1 MSCICITGANQ
12 AVLDLVAKVLNGSE
26 MRLLPSSNT
35 PPVTKQNLGDE
46 LGVSA
51 NGFSSTITPQRLS
64 EVVQAARLDELH
76 GWADTGNLLVLNQW
90 LRIEPTL
97 RFVLVTSKI
106 VDVLADAIDDYES
119 PFDCFKVIRD
129 WKQQHELLLA
139 FYYRHRERCL
149 LVDGLDC
156 LGHAQEFVHACK
168 QRFSELFVIPTISR
182 SILPKSKSIIAGH
195 LSRKLLENYPE
206 AVSLEN
212 ELTTCVT
219 RFSKDQTDTLN
230 VEDKNVE
237 NTLITEY
244 RTQREK
250 SQASLNQWVNENTL
264 LLSRVKNI
272 QAENRQ
278 LFNKNQA
285 LITQN
290 EILSEDACVTN
301 KFTTELKSQ
310 LEITQDQ
317 AVAAKIESNN
327 LSKNNERLFFD
338 LYEVQRGLEAS
349 FARNIELVAHAE
361 LLEVSVSDGR
371 LIAEDIKIALEQSEQ
386 KNVNLQEKLTE
397 IEAENDILLSQF
409 QISLID
415 LENYVLKN
423 RSLQETIASKEND
436 VTALEA
442 RLVEVVGEY
451 ESLSQAHVQW
461 LAERTALINEIEL
474 KERALSQ
481 GIEEAERIATAHQ
494 LQVTVLQENQRKVE
508 VKNDTLV
515 SEITQSFLITENYK
529 VENTLLQASI
539 SAEKK
544 HAEALEARLL
554 EQTTAYA
561 LLNEDHIQWLA
572 ERESLVSQIETN
584 KDEISEFKRSH
595 VALILELAKEQKLA
609 EHQFIENAST
619 TLAVDTLESEK
630 IAFESR
636 LVRVLQKYPRLAV
649 YDRVEVLKVSQGDN
663 LKVQWQLVGLETGKQ
678 LIPSMLF
685 STILEDT
692 ALGFC
697 FSRQQH
703 FNSGFIRWPSILAT
717 APEMVLSPVGDATT
731 GPIRAEVWLSLA
743 TNDLEIFSAVLRS
756 FEEELSSSHM
766 QIQLGESVANHFL
779 AGLIALKGL
788 SNDTRETFRYDQ
800 VRLKREIVN
809 DDYEHLWLEFENVS
823 FNNILFGHFEFRLAC
838 SELIA
843 KRFGRFPKLE
853 FPYLK
858 SRQPLNSW
866 FAESKDDFGEKLEL
880 RFALPE
886 AFDGEVWG
894 RLSNNDQKFIQS
906 LLERLPTVL
915 REIELSGT
923 VISRPWPQWQVI
935 VEGLNRC
942 LNHSIEATTSEVLSH
957 ARQAELANDPRATR
971 KVRSS
976 NKARVSEVK
985 TTKRSL
991 AKVSELRPSA
1001 SSFLSFVQEQE
1012 S

>member
-46 LGVSA
+46 LGASA

-76 GWADTGNLLVLNQW
+76 GWADTGNLLALNQW

-156 LGHAQEFVHACK
+156 LGYAQEFVHACK

-195 LSRKLLENYPE
+195 LSRKLLDNYPE

-250 SQASLNQWVNENTL
+250 SQASLNYWVNENTH
-264 LLSRVKNI
+264 LLSRVQNI

-301 KFTTELKSQ
+301 KVITELKSQ

-361 LLEVSVSDGR
+361 LLEVSVTDGR

-415 LENYVLKN
+415 LENYILKN

-461 LAERTALINEIEL
+461 LAERTVLINEIEL

-481 GIEEAERIATAHQ
+481 GIEEADRTSAEHQ
-494 LQVTVLQENQRKVE
+494 LQVAALQQNQKEVE
-508 VKNDTLV
+508 VKYETLV
-515 SEITQSFLITENYK
+515 SEIQQAFSLIESYKLENI
-529 VENTLLQASI
+529 LLQASI
-539 SAEKK
+539 STNNEL
-544 HAEALEARLL
+544 AEALEARLL
-554 EQTTAYA
+554 EQTNAYS
-561 LLNEDHIQWLA
+561 LLDEDRLQWFA

-584 KDEISEFKRSH
+584 KDEISELKRGY

-609 EHQFIENAST
+609 EQQFIENAST
-619 TLAVDTLESEK
+619 ALVVETLASEK
-630 IAFESR
+630 LTFESR
-636 LVRVLQKYPRLAV
+636 LSRILQKYPLQVV
-649 YDRVEVLKVSQGDN
+649 YDRLDLLNLSQGDN
-663 LKVQWQLVGLETGKQ
+663 FKAQWQLVGLDTGNQ
-678 LIPSMLF
+678 LVQSVLF

-703 FNSGFIRWPSILAT
+703 FNSAFIRWPSILAT
-717 APEMVLSPVGDATT
+717 APEMVLSPVGDATS

-743 TNDLEIFSAVLRS
+743 TNDLEIFTAVLRS
-756 FEEELSSSHM
+756 FEEELSSSQM
-766 QIQLGESVANHFL
+766 QRQLGEGVANQFL
-779 AGLIALKGL
+779 AGLVALKGL
-788 SNDTRETFRYDQ
+788 SSDTRETFRYDQ

-809 DDYEHLWLEFENVS
+809 DDYEHLWLEFDNVS
-823 FNNILFGHFEFRLAC
+823 FNDILFGHFECRLAC

-843 KRFGRFPKLE
+843 KRFGSFPKLE

-858 SRQPLNSW
+858 SRQSLDSW
-866 FAESKDDFGEKLEL
+866 FAESIDDFGEKLEL

-894 RLSNNDQKFIQS
+894 RLSSNDQRFIHS

-915 REIELSGT
+915 REIELSGS
-923 VISRPWPQWQVI
+923 VISRPWPQWQVVI
-935 VEGLNRC
+935 EGLNKC
-942 LNHSIEATTSEVLSH
+942 LNHRFEATTFQALPH
-957 ARQAELANDPRATR
+957 APQAELASDPSAAR

-976 NKARVSEVK
+976 TKARVDELK
-985 TTKRSL
+985 TAKRSR
-991 AKVSELRPSA
+991 AKVSESRASA

>member
-12 AVLDLVAKVLNGSE
+12 AVLDLVAKVLIGSE
-26 MRLLPSSNT
+26 MRLLPSSNP
-35 PPVTKQNLGDE
+35 PPVTKKNLSDE
-46 LGVSA
+46 LGASA
-51 NGFSSTITPQRLS
+51 AGFSSTVTPQLFS
-64 EVVQAARLDELH
+64 EVVQAARSDELH
-76 GWADTGNLLVLNQW
+76 GWTDTGNLLVLNQW

-106 VDVLADAIDDYES
+106 VDVLADAIDDYVS
-119 PFDCFKVIRD
+119 PFDSFKVIRD

-156 LGHAQEFVHACK
+156 LSHTQDFVRACK
-168 QRFSELFVIPTISR
+168 KKFSDFFVTPIISH
-182 SILPKSKSIIAGH
+182 SILPKSESIIARH
-195 LSRKLLENYPE
+195 LSKKLLENYPE

-219 RFSKDQTDTLN
+219 CFAKDQTATLT

-244 RTQREK
+244 RAQREK
-250 SQASLNQWVNENTL
+250 SQASLKQWVNENTL
-264 LLSRVKNI
+264 LLRRVQNI

-278 LFNKNQA
+278 LFNKHQA
-285 LITQN
+285 LINQN
-290 EILSEDACVTN
+290 EILYDDACVTN
-301 KFTTELKSQ
+301 KVTKELKSQ
-310 LEITQDQ
+310 LEFTQDQ
-317 AVAAKIESNN
+317 AAQGKVENSN
-327 LSKNNERLFFD
+327 LSKNNEQLFFE

-349 FARNIELVAHAE
+349 FARNIEVEAE
-361 LLEVSVSDGR
+361 VEVLKLSVNDVQSLAQG
-371 LIAEDIKIALEQSEQ
+371 IKVALEQSEQ
-386 KNVNLQEKLTE
+386 KNDNFQEKLTE

-415 LENYVLKN
+415 LENYILKN

-461 LAERTALINEIEL
+461 LAERTALINEIEI

-481 GIEEAERIATAHQ
+481 GVEEAERISVEHQ
-494 LQVTVLQENQRKVE
+494 VQVTALQEIQREVE
-508 VKNDTLV
+508 VKNETLAN
-515 SEITQSFLITENYK
+515 EIQQALAITETYK
-529 VENTLLQASI
+529 LENNLLQASI
-539 SAEKK
+539 SAKNEF
-544 HAEALEARLL
+544 AEALEARLL
-554 EQTTAYA
+554 AQTNAYSS
-561 LLNEDHIQWLA
+561 LNEDRLKWLA
-572 ERESLVSQIETN
+572 DRESLISKIEIN
-584 KDEISEFKRSH
+584 KDEISEFKRCH
-595 VALILELAKEQKLA
+595 VELITELAKEQKLA
-609 EHQFIENAST
+609 EEQFIEIAST

-630 IAFESR
+630 IAFEAR
-636 LVRVLQKYPRLAV
+636 LLRVLQKYPTLAV
-649 YDRVEVLKVSQGDN
+649 FDRVEVLEVSQGDN
-663 LKVQWQLVGLETGKQ
+663 LNAQWLLVGLETGNQ
-678 LIPSMLF
+678 LVQSVFF

-697 FSRQQH
+697 FSRQH
-703 FNSGFIRWPSILAT
+703 FSSCFMRWPSILAT

-743 TNDLEIFSAVLRS
+743 TNDLEIFLAVLRS

-766 QIQLGESVANHFL
+766 QRQLGEGVANQFL
-779 AGLIALKGL
+779 AGLVALKSL
-788 SNDTRETFRYDQ
+788 SSDTKETFRYDQ

-809 DDYEHLWLEFENVS
+809 DDYEHLWLEFDNVS
-823 FNNILFGHFEFRLAC
+823 FNDIRSGHFECRLAC

-843 KRFGRFPKLE
+843 KRFGSFPKLE

-858 SRQPLNSW
+858 SQQPLNSW

-880 RFALPE
+880 RFALPQ

-894 RLSNNDQKFIQS
+894 RLSHNDQKFIHS
-906 LLERLPTVL
+906 LLERLPTIL
-915 REIELSGT
+915 REIELNGSS
-923 VISRPWPQWQVI
+923 ISRPWPQWQVVI
-935 VEGLNRC
+935 EGLNKC
-942 LNHSIEATTSEVLSH
+942 LNHRVEATTFQSLPH
-957 ARQAELANDPRATR
+957 APQAELASDPSAAR

-976 NKARVSEVK
+976 TKARVDKVK
-985 TTKRSL
+985 TAKRSR
-991 AKVSELRPSA
+991 AKASESRPSA